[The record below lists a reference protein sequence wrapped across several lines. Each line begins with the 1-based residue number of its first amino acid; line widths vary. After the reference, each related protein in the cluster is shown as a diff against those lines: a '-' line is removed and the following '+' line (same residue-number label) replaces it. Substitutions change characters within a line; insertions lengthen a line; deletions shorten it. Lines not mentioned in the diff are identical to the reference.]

1 MDIEKLKH
9 YQELKRDIDSME
21 NLKNSMYFNVHSPSS
36 NESHSTTPGNP
47 TEESVKKIF
56 HYDQMI
62 DQKMQELRET
72 MEEIIEW
79 CDKIED
85 HDVRAIIN
93 WHFLMGLTW
102 KETAR
107 KMYSYYNSEA
117 CKQKFY
123 RYVNHKPWD

>member
-62 DQKMQELRET
+62 DQKTQELRET

-102 KETAR
+102 NETAR
-107 KMYSYYNSEA
+107 HMTIRMTGDNCRMIIK
-117 CKQKFY
+117 
-123 RYVNHKPWD
+123 RYFEKK